1 MPEREECIVKVSGKK
16 GLWIALKDKSTG
28 DKVVLMINEKSREMK
43 DRKNKF
49 VLKFS
54 KLVE

>member
-1 MPEREECIVKVSGKK
+1 M
-16 GLWIALKDKSTG
+16 WIALKDKSTG